1 MIGSGGRDGGTGANP
16 PSTLGSTRK
25 SIVRGSLTEII
36 HMRERERGV
45 QVERVY
51 RRRIGLNEGVEKGI
65 GLSGRDMWFLWL
77 DAAVR
82 ITDDGIKS

>member
-36 HMRERERGV
+36 HMRERGECRWNESIADGLALMRGW
-45 QVERVY
+45 RKGSGY
-51 RRRIGLNEGVEKGI
+51 RGETCGFCGSMRPCG
-65 GLSGRDMWFLWL
+65 
-77 DAAVR
+77 
-82 ITDDGIKS
+82 